1 MPDLS
6 NFCKPHEEMDEIA
19 RKLRAHEESID
30 YVALFQRAQIAGA
43 GIVRPED
50 EMDVAAT
57 SARYQSE
64 QEMGV
69 ESALKKAR
77 RVHKV
82 IEAIPLERF

>member
-1 MPDLS
+1 MVDLS

-19 RKLRAHEESID
+19 RKLRVGEKSVD

-50 EMDVAAT
+50 EMDAAAT

-64 QEMGV
+64 RGMDADKAIKE
-69 ESALKKAR
+69 AR
-77 RVHKV
+77 RVHNV
-82 IEAIPLERF
+82 IEVIPPERF